1 MSFSASTSNLLRRL
15 SRKSDGKKSD
25 AKSGKQPGAKPADDA
40 EKGTGSQP
48 LYTSKYNSFFALLQV
63 PDVGETSRVL
73 QQIFHGTNVI
83 INDLSEETCEVF
95 LAAEEGRVTTTIRF
109 ASLHPTSTR
118 HASGYQGPEI
128 RLCLH
133 VGDLKPINDALNSLD
148 FSHYVADHD
157 SLRFFLQYVMT
168 KNSLSLLLSVSLVS
182 CRWRWMLTRI
192 LLSGYT

>member
-1 MSFSASTSNLLRRL
+1 MSFAASTSNLLRRV
-15 SRKSDGKKSD
+15 SRKTNGTNSD

-40 EKGTGSQP
+40 EKGTGSRP

-63 PDVGETSRVL
+63 PDVGETSKVL
-73 QQIFHGTNVI
+73 HQIFHGTNVI

-95 LAAEEGRVTTTIRF
+95 LAAEEGRVATTIRF
-109 ASLHPTSTR
+109 ASVHPTSTR

-133 VGDLKPINDALNSLD
+133 VGDLKPINDALDSLD
-148 FSHYVADHD
+148 FSHYVVDHD
-157 SLRFFLQYVMT
+157 SLRFVLQCVMT
-168 KNSLSLLLSVSLVS
+168 KNSLSFLLSMSFVS

-192 LLSGYT
+192 SLSGFT